1 MDCYEKHSLR
11 RKYTLYVRA
20 YSEAVG
26 KLLAVTSEAT
36 RSDWALAWELI
47 NRVHFL
53 CLDTFNQIKQHTGQ
67 HGCLDAGEQVI
78 E

>member
-11 RKYTLYVRA
+11 RKFTLYVRA

-36 RSDWALAWELI
+36 RSEWALAWELI
-47 NRVHFL
+47 ALAFSASIRS
-53 CLDTFNQIKQHTGQ
+53 TK
-67 HGCLDAGEQVI
+67 
-78 E
+78 